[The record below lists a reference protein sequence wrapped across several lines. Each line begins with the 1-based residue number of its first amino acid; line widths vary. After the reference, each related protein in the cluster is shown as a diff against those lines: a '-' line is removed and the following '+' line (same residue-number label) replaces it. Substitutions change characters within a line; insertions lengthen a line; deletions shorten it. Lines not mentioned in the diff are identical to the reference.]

1 MLVDELDDYKG
12 KGNKYVD
19 DNIEEIQELYKDNGQ
34 RKELK
39 GKGVQDE
46 KVLLFKPYKKLTQ
59 HRNFKKWVSNKY
71 VSRRPST

>member
-59 HRNFKKWVSNKY
+59 SDTTKSSFI
-71 VSRRPST
+71 